1 MFDIDIDE
9 NKVKFVRS
17 VSYRYSSGRFS
28 QTDFKLNIFYL
39 QVAKHIFISYKLSRL
54 PYRQNIHF
62 LCSFKTNESIY
73 KYMKDIRSDCEL
85 SI

>member
-9 NKVKFVRS
+9 NKGKFVRS

-39 QVAKHIFISYKLSRL
+39 NQVAKQIFISYLAFLTDEIYIFYVHLK
-54 PYRQNIHF
+54 QMKVFTNI
-62 LCSFKTNESIY
+62 
-73 KYMKDIRSDCEL
+73 
-85 SI
+85 